1 MSLELQYR
9 IKSNPKYLEYLR
21 NNSIWY
27 KYLNR
32 TPYSFKDF
40 VSSVNSYYELRPSDK
55 IVKMLNNINMLQ
67 TFLDVLK

>member
-1 MSLELQYR
+1 MSLELQYK

-21 NNSIWY
+21 EHSIWY

-32 TPYSFKDF
+32 SQYSFKDF
-40 VSSVNSYYELRPSDK
+40 VSSVNAYYGLRPSDK
-55 IVKMLNNINMLQ
+55 IAKMINNINMLQ